1 MLIFSAIK
9 VRPNVLS
16 QVIGWQNNFV
26 NDVITMLGL
35 VLLGSGQEVL
45 MLMAPSK
52 MIASSRLRKIS
63 IANTRL
69 LMLTFRKGFFLL
81 LCPVL
86 QAWRMSFYGFSLY

>member
-63 IANTRL
+63 IANTRQH
-69 LMLTFRKGFFLL
+69 MQIVCKVSSF
-81 LCPVL
+81 CCV
-86 QAWRMSFYGFSLY
+86 QSWRHGG